1 MSRRGSTKSGDNIV
15 GELISLA
22 ERRAARQH
30 GCEPRH
36 RKPGT
41 PRRATFYF
49 DLSSPFTYLAA
60 ERVERLFPGLR
71 WHPVSAEAVYG
82 ASEWSDPRMRA
93 AIEQAAEERA
103 RALRMPL
110 VWPERL
116 PGDTRAAMRV
126 AVHAARLGRGGAFAL
141 AASRLAF
148 CGGFDL
154 SDPDVL
160 AEAVVA
166 ANLGLPECLE
176 AACDTSVDADLEAAA
191 LRLRTAG
198 ATALPA
204 VRVGRALFCGEARV
218 PDAAAAARAPD
229 FARLPYAG

>member
-36 RKPGT
+36 RKPGA

-49 DLSSPFTYLAA
+49 DLSSPFTYLAV

-71 WHPVSAEAVYG
+71 WHPVPAEAVHG
-82 ASEWSDPRMRA
+82 GSEWSDPRMRA

-126 AVHAARLGRGGAFAL
+126 AAFAARAGRGGAFAL

-154 SDPDVL
+154 ADPDVL

-176 AACDTSVDADLEAAA
+176 VACDDSIDAELQAAG

-198 ATALPA
+198 ATNLPA
-204 VRVGRALFCGEARV
+204 LRVGRALFWGEERV
-218 PDAAAAARAPD
+218 AEAAAAARHHA
-229 FARLPYAG
+229 AAAIMR

>member
-36 RKPGT
+36 RMPGA

-49 DLSSPFTYLAA
+49 DLSSPFTYLAV

-71 WHPVSAEAVYG
+71 WHPAPAEAVHG
-82 ASEWSDPRMRA
+82 SEWSDHRVRS
-93 AIEQAAEERA
+93 AIERAAEERA

-126 AVHAARLGRGGAFAL
+126 AVLAARQGRGGAFAL

-154 SDPDVL
+154 SEPDVL

-176 AACDTSVDADLEAAA
+176 AACDASIDAELEATA

-204 VRVGRALFCGEARV
+204 VRVGRSLFCGEARV

-229 FARLPYAG
+229 FARLPHAG